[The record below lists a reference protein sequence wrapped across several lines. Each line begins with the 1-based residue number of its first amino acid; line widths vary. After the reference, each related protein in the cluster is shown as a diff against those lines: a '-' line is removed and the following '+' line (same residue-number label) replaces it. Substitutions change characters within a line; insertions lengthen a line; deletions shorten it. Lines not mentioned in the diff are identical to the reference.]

1 MFLSGDYQGPEP
13 GSYPSKYQII
23 HTSNAPWSGIPAPA
37 LDSPQVLKLFS
48 KDLVMVYL
56 KHDSRDLKPN
66 NLLVDS
72 KGCLKLGDFGL
83 AK

>member
-1 MFLSGDYQGPEP
+1 MKLYSRID
-13 GSYPSKYQII
+13 PSDF
-23 HTSNAPWSGIPAPA
+23 N
-37 LDSPQVLKLFS
+37 
-48 KDLVMVYL
+48 
-56 KHDSRDLKPN
+56 RDLKPN